1 MKVTQIAEIL
11 NTINAEV
18 IGESA
23 VVKEDL
29 TNIIDVGREVLSA
42 VDIEN
47 YTKSLIDRIG
57 RVVFWDRA
65 YKSTAPKILVDSWE
79 FGSIM
84 EKIRCELQT
93 S

>member
-1 MKVTQIAEIL
+1 MKVTQIAAIL

-29 TNIIDVGREVLSA
+29 TNIVDVGREVLGV

-47 YTKSLIDRIG
+47 YTRSLIDRIG
-57 RVVFWDRA
+57 RVVTLAEIIGVVEHDACTR
-65 YKSTAPKILVDSWE
+65 IGI
-79 FGSIM
+79 FGVNADFIAAFDDF
-84 EKIRCELQT
+84 
-93 S
+93 

>member
-11 NTINAEV
+11 NTINAEI

-29 TNIIDVGREVLSA
+29 TNIVDVGREVLGA

-47 YTKSLIDRIG
+47 YTRSLIDRIG
-57 RVVFWDRA
+57 RVV
-65 YKSTAPKILVDSWE
+65 KSVAN
-79 FGSIM
+79 F
-84 EKIRCELQT
+84 QT
-93 S
+93 WKKTRRGN